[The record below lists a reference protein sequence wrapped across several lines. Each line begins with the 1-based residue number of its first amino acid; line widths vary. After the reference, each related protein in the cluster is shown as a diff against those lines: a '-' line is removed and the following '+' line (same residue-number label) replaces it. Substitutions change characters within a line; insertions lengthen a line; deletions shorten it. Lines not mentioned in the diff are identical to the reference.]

1 MNNCNLVTVLQ
12 LQQLRMEDVKD
23 NSMSSGSGGVQFS
36 PRKLLPDKKEAEAD
50 QSLVLSNNSRNDFDE
65 VDGLRGRANFGW
77 LDITCI
83 VVSISSYIAV
93 SLLT

>member
-1 MNNCNLVTVLQ
+1 MD
-12 LQQLRMEDVKD
+12 DVKD
-23 NSMSSGSGGVQFS
+23 NSMNSGVCS

-50 QSLVLSNNSRNDFDE
+50 QSHIVFSNNSSHYDFDE

-83 VVSISSYIAV
+83 IVSIFSYIAV
-93 SLLT
+93 SFNSEECKIIMC